1 MRNFKNIQNEKR
13 RRYTYDVDEVSK
25 RVVVIQNPTALHVKD
40 SGAHVILAQGKFGNF
55 TEKVI
60 EPGWVNQDIVFK
72 KDTKQEKLKAKLN
85 NLFGETGSVDR
96 VDATGGVGLGGVGS
110 GAGVGTVASAAA
122 DTTARDVMDQ
132 GMDEDTSVTEL
143 PCLGHEADEVPPED
157 VCGFY
162 PSCGCDTT
170 IESCCEDG
178 PVENGG
184 DGGEGEPP
192 NPDFSIPDFSER
204 S

>member
-1 MRNFKNIQNEKR
+1 MRNFKNIENEKR

-40 SGAHVILAQGKFGNF
+40 SGAHVILAQGPFGNF

-72 KDTKQEKLKAKLN
+72 EDTLQAKAKYP
-85 NLFGETGSVDR
+85 FEETDSVDRLDR
-96 VDATGGVGLGGVGS
+96 VDANGGVGLGVVGS
-110 GAGVGTVASAAA
+110 GAGIGSVASAAA
-122 DTTARDVMDQ
+122 ETSARDVMDQ
-132 GMDEDTSVTEL
+132 GMDEDNSITEL
-143 PCLGHEADEVPPED
+143 PCLEHEADEVPPED

-170 IESCCEDG
+170 L
-178 PVENGG
+178 ENTG
-184 DGGEGEPP
+184 DGGDSPAP
-192 NPDFSIPDFSER
+192 NPPQI
-204 S
+204 